1 MSEQDPQ
8 AEVTLE
14 EIITFR
20 DDLRARREQLFH
32 SEDGQDPL
40 SVFFIDSL
48 IQALDVLIENV
59 ASNKGQPQGEIDQ
72 AQYQELLAKTV
83 FKVLPDPLES
93 LSLPA
98 PPTDDGQKKRE

>member
-1 MSEQDPQ
+1 MSKHDPQ
-8 AEVTLE
+8 TETTLE
-14 EIITFR
+14 ELIAFR
-20 DDLRARREQLFH
+20 DDIHSRREQLLN
-32 SEDGQDPL
+32 SEDGKDPHA
-40 SVFFIDSL
+40 VFFIDSL